1 MFYYT
6 LFAQFVNRIF
16 GKYQGYYGAKKVVFP
31 HAFTGMKLALHPP
44 LKACTMKSMNAD
56 FLLSLLIFFFATI
69 YLLSVSFLWQRKM
82 SAWAYA
88 FWGMF
93 ALLLPAFGPFFVI
106 AYRPGK
112 MVSRKRGRQKSD
124 SRYCLSARK

>member
-1 MFYYT
+1 
-6 LFAQFVNRIF
+6 
-16 GKYQGYYGAKKVVFP
+16 
-31 HAFTGMKLALHPP
+31 MKLVLHPY
-44 LKACTMKSMNAD
+44 LKACTMNSMSAD
-56 FLLSLLIFFFATI
+56 FVLSLLIFFFATI
-69 YLLSVSFLWQRKM
+69 YLLSVSFLCRRKM

-112 MVSRKRGRQKSD
+112 MIHQKRGRQKSG
-124 SRYCLSARK
+124 SRYLSRIQR

>member
-1 MFYYT
+1 
-6 LFAQFVNRIF
+6 
-16 GKYQGYYGAKKVVFP
+16 
-31 HAFTGMKLALHPP
+31 
-44 LKACTMKSMNAD
+44 MNAEILRTLLVIFFVAM
-56 FLLSLLIFFFATI
+56 FLLA
-69 YLLSVSFLWQRKM
+69 VSYLWQRKM

-112 MVSRKRGRQKSD
+112 MVSRKRGRQKSG
-124 SRYCLSARK
+124 SRRRSYIQR